1 MKKTI
6 IAAIAALTMTI
17 GANAQKFGQVDV
29 QAIMQSLPEV
39 TKANGE
45 LQAQA
50 QQYDNELKQMQDEI
64 QKKSEEYEK
73 TKATMSAT
81 QQQQTEADLQA
92 LYQKLQEA
100 YQQNQQEM
108 QKKQQELL
116 EPIQKR
122 VIAAI
127 EAVGK
132 NGQYT
137 YIAQAGSFLYT
148 GADVK
153 DVTAD
158 VKAELN
164 KMK

>member
-6 IAAIAALTMTI
+6 IALVATFAMALA
-17 GANAQKFGQVDV
+17 ANAQKFGQVDV

-39 TKANGE
+39 TKAQGE

-50 QQYDNELKQMQDEI
+50 QQYDNDLKQMQDEI
-64 QKKSEEYEK
+64 QKKFEEYEK
-73 TKATMSAT
+73 TQSTMSAT
-81 QQQQTEADLQA
+81 QKQQAETELQTMQ
-92 LYQKLQEA
+92 QKYQEA
-100 YQQNQQEM
+100 YQQNQQEF
-108 QKKQQELL
+108 QKKQQELM
-116 EPIQKR
+116 EPINKK

-132 NGQYT
+132 AGQYT
-137 YIAQAGSFLYT
+137 YIAQAGAFLYV

-164 KMK
+164 KVK